1 MELDDLSYEMN
12 VLDSTRIQPLLK
24 QVRNKGIKFKYF
36 ITIPYYYRNT
46 DYNSVLL
53 DNKGI
58 RENLRTVFGS
68 GVRMW
73 FFIEKH
79 LDPGSRHYGGFHR
92 HLLLEKIPAD
102 TWNHPSDALMEHL
115 LNVNP
120 ELLFGGE
127 VSDRDQINVINHVLR
142 LHESVPNG
150 SGGLVTKEIFV
161 LNRLLAYCSKQWE
174 KILPAYESI
183 DPTNSDLDIS
193 YLLKNKQ
200 DGTSWKTRSQTLP
213 NGFNR
218 SLRTSVV

>member
-1 MELDDLSYEMN
+1 
-12 VLDSTRIQPLLK
+12 
-24 QVRNKGIKFKYF
+24 
-36 ITIPYYYRNT
+36 
-46 DYNSVLL
+46 
-53 DNKGI
+53 
-58 RENLRTVFGS
+58 
-68 GVRMW
+68 
-73 FFIEKH
+73 
-79 LDPGSRHYGGFHR
+79 
-92 HLLLEKIPAD
+92 
-102 TWNHPSDALMEHL
+102 MEHL

-127 VSDRDQINVINHVLR
+127 VSGRDQIKVINHVLR

-174 KILPAYESI
+174 KTLPAYESI

-200 DGTSWKTRSQTLP
+200 DGTSWKTRSQTLS

-218 SLRTSVV
+218 PLRTSVV

>member
-79 LDPGSRHYGGFHR
+79 LDPGSGIWWVPSAFIAG
-92 HLLLEKIPAD
+92 KIPAD
-102 TWNHPSDALMEHL
+102 TWHL
-115 LNVNP
+115 
-120 ELLFGGE
+120 
-127 VSDRDQINVINHVLR
+127 Q
-142 LHESVPNG
+142 
-150 SGGLVTKEIFV
+150 
-161 LNRLLAYCSKQWE
+161 
-174 KILPAYESI
+174 
-183 DPTNSDLDIS
+183 
-193 YLLKNKQ
+193 
-200 DGTSWKTRSQTLP
+200 
-213 NGFNR
+213 
-218 SLRTSVV
+218 